1 MAGSRLSDVT
11 NAAVDALVA
20 DSALATLLG
29 GSAKVFTHIPEDTP
43 VPYVLVLGGQEIPWV
58 ESFEPG
64 DDARE
69 VEVDMLVV
77 SAYRGTKEIDA
88 ITNRGLEVLTT
99 HASWNEGSAAVVGY
113 AGCGFRRCERPAMSE
128 LTGRIYFE
136 RLSTVVVWVN

>member
-43 VPYVLVLGGQEIPWV
+43 VPYVLVLGGLELPWA

-99 HASWNEGSAAVVGY
+99 HGSWSGNVTGY